1 MFVGRNDI
9 LNELN
14 DLWRKRTASFVT
26 CRGRRRIGKSTLI
39 ERFAEKT
46 ADHFI
51 EIVGLAP
58 RKGMTDRRQQANFS
72 EGISR
77 YAEKPVVQARS
88 WTQAFDQLNEVIPPT
103 GKTVVLLDEISW
115 MGCRNPDFAGFL
127 KTAWDTRLKK
137 HDRLVLV
144 VCGSVSSWIAEN
156 ILNSTGFVGRNSLDI
171 EVKELSLRDCLKVI
185 GPRAKRLSVREK
197 LDLLSVVGGVPRYL
211 EEFKPEYSVEE
222 NIRRMCFTPEGLL
235 FREYEETFSAVF
247 GTRMKTRERLLRAI
261 SEGAHSA
268 SELAEKVGVPV
279 NGKLSTALR
288 DLEYAG
294 FAERTMGLNPLTGA
308 DVREE
313 RYRVKDNYARFYLH
327 YIEPRRR
334 AIARGLFKFA
344 SLEQMKG
351 WETDLGLQFENLIL
365 NHVTDLFPFLGLE
378 SSLVLSA
385 APYVQKGNTNQRGC
399 QIDLLIQTQRAL
411 LVVEIKRRKEIGN
424 GIIDEVAEKVARLK
438 RRKGVSVRTA
448 LVYAGELAKSVE
460 AEDYFDFIVPA
471 ERLLGNY
478 ENRSNLNS

>member
-1 MFVGRNDI
+1 MFVGRN
-9 LNELN
+9 ELLQQLD
-14 DLWRKRTASFVT
+14 DLWRKRTASLVT

-39 ERFAEKT
+39 ERFAGKT

-58 RKGMTDRRQQANFS
+58 RKGMTDRRQRTNFS
-72 EGISR
+72 EGLAR
-77 YAEKPVVQARS
+77 FTGKPLMPART
-88 WTQAFDQLNEVIPPT
+88 WGQAFDQLDEAIPAR

-156 ILNSTGFVGRNSLDI
+156 ILNSTGFVGRNSLDL
-171 EVKELSLRDCLKVI
+171 EVKELPIRDCMKVI
-185 GPRAKRLSVREK
+185 GPRAERLSVREK
-197 LDLLSVVGGVPRYL
+197 LDILSVVGGVPRYL
-211 EEFKPEYSVEE
+211 EEFKAEYSVEE

-247 GTRMKTRERLLRAI
+247 GSRMKTRERLLRSI
-261 SEGAHSA
+261 STGSQSA
-268 SELAEKVGVPV
+268 SELADRIGIPV
-279 NGKLSTALR
+279 NGKLSRALR

-294 FAERTMGLNPLTGA
+294 FAERTSGVNPATGA
-308 DVREE
+308 DIREE

-334 AIARGLFKFA
+334 AISRRLFRFS

-351 WETDLGLQFENLIL
+351 WDTDLGLQFENLVL
-365 NHVTDLFPFLGLE
+365 NHVTDLFPHLGLE

-385 APYVQKGNTNQRGC
+385 APYVQKGNSNHRGC
-399 QIDLLIQTQRAL
+399 QIDLLIQTQRSL
-411 LVVEIKRRKEIGN
+411 VVVEIKRRKEIDGR
-424 GIIDEVAEKVARLK
+424 IIDEVAEKVARLK
-438 RRKGVSVRTA
+438 RRKDLTVRTA
-448 LVYAGELAKSVE
+448 LVYAGELAKSVA

-471 ERLLGNY
+471 EQLF
-478 ENRSNLNS
+478 ES

>member
-1 MFVGRNDI
+1 MFVGRDDLI
-9 LNELN
+9 RQLD
-14 DLWRKRTASFVT
+14 DLWRKRTASLVT

-39 ERFAEKT
+39 ERFADKS

-58 RKGMTDRRQQANFS
+58 RKGMTDRRQLANFS
-72 EGISR
+72 EGL
-77 YAEKPVVQARS
+77 ARFS
-88 WTQAFDQLNEVIPPT
+88 GKSITAARTWPQAFDQLDEVIPAK

-137 HDRLVLV
+137 HDKLVVV

-156 ILNSTGFVGRNSLDI
+156 ILNSTGFVGRNSLDL
-171 EVKELSLRDCLKVI
+171 EVKELPIRDCMSVI
-185 GPRAKRLSVREK
+185 GPRAERLSVREK
-197 LDLLSVVGGVPRYL
+197 LDILSVVGGVPRYL
-211 EEFKPEYSVEE
+211 EEFKTEYSVEE

-235 FREYEETFSAVF
+235 FREYEETFSSVF
-247 GTRMKTRERLLRAI
+247 GNRMKTRERLLRSI
-261 SEGAHSA
+261 SDGSHSA
-268 SELAEKVGVPV
+268 AELSEKIGIPA
-279 NGKLSTALR
+279 NGKLSCALR

-294 FAERTMGLNPLTGA
+294 FAERTVGVNPATGA
-308 DVREE
+308 DIREE

-334 AIARGLFKFA
+334 AIARGLFKFS

-351 WETDLGLQFENLIL
+351 WETDLGFQFENLIL
-365 NHVTDLFPFLGLE
+365 NHVTDLFPLLGLE

-385 APYVQKGNTNQRGC
+385 SPYVQRGNSNHRGC
-399 QIDLLIQTQRAL
+399 QIDLLIQTQRSL
-411 LVVEIKRRKEIGN
+411 FVVEIKRRKEIGIK
-424 GIIDEVAEKVARLK
+424 IIDEVAEKVARLK
-438 RRKGVSVRTA
+438 RRKDLTVRTA
-448 LVYAGELAKSVE
+448 LVYAGELAKSVA

-471 ERLLGNY
+471 EELFEHR
-478 ENRSNLNS
+478 